1 MCIFCEIAE
10 GKIPSYKVYE
20 DDLVIAFLDLSQVT
34 LGHTLV
40 LPKKHYETL
49 LDCPKEVQDRMIEV
63 ASQIAKKQLTN
74 LQAKGYNILN
84 NGYAIAGQSV
94 MHAHLH
100 VIPRYDENDKLKI
113 EFTPTEKPD
122 YEKVLAKLK

>member
-20 DDLVIAFLDLSQVT
+20 DELVIAFLDLSQVT

-49 LDCPKEVQDRMIEV
+49 LDCPKEVQARMIEV
-63 ASQIAKKQLTN
+63 ASLIAQKQLTN
-74 LQAKGYNILN
+74 LHAKGYNLIN

-94 MHAHLH
+94 MHAHIH
-100 VIPRYDENDKLKI
+100 VIPRYDENDNLKI

-122 YEKVLAKLK
+122 YEGILAKLK

>member
-40 LPKKHYETL
+40 LPKEHYETL
-49 LDCPKEVQDRMIEV
+49 LDCPKPVQDRMIEV
-63 ASQIAKKQLTN
+63 ASMIAKKQLTN
-74 LQAKGYNILN
+74 LHAKGYNILN

-113 EFTPTEKPD
+113 EFTPTDKPD
-122 YEKVLAKLK
+122 YEKILAQLK